1 VLAHDPEHA
10 SHRGADT
17 ALVPKPCPDLGVTI
31 SDEDWRGE
39 HSADLREDRLVGGEG
54 LQAAF
59 RGDLQLGVRQSL
71 VALDG
76 GAGKAPRLM
85 LTGGWSALRP
95 ELETVGA
102 VLRKRALSFGVPD
115 SDIIVVGRASNT
127 EEEARAV
134 REHFAVNPIMDADTG
149 QPRAPRIILVT
160 SAFHMTR
167 AESLSRAAGLDVTPF
182 PVDFRGPTRITLR
195 SFIPSGLALAQTELA
210 LHEIYGCVYYWL
222 RGLVVGSSIWCTP
235 HRRRFGHTRSR
246 RSTRVRA
253 RHRHRTRHRTPRHHL
268 GERALFL
275 PAVHVGG

>member
-1 VLAHDPEHA
+1 MWLTSTP
-10 SHRGADT
+10 
-17 ALVPKPCPDLGVTI
+17 LVSGRLVQIAEG
-31 SDEDWRGE
+31 WR
-39 HSADLREDRLVGGEG
+39 DRLPIDAIAHGDAVLVLSGGYSEVPG
-54 LQAAF
+54 TSGASEFDDFDRALA
-59 RGDLQLGVRQSL
+59 GYDLYR
-71 VALDG
+71 
-76 GAGKAPRLM
+76 AGKAPRIM
-85 LTGGWSALRP
+85 FTGGWSALRP